1 MSQEN
6 VEIVQ
11 DGFAAYARGDLPAM
25 LDRFASDVVVTTR
38 PDQPDVRDF
47 LGHDGVIEQMT
58 EWIETWDGFSI
69 EILRVR
75 EVEDFVI
82 VVAHETGHGA
92 LSGVPMDDEVTYVF
106 KIAAGKISRW
116 QMFGT
121 EPEAVKAVG
130 LAE

>member
-11 DGFAAYARGDLPAM
+11 AGFAAYHRGDLPAM
-25 LDRFASDVVVTTR
+25 LKRFALDVVVTTR

-47 LGHDGVIEQMT
+47 HGHDGVVEQMT
-58 EWIETWDGFSI
+58 EWVETWDGFSI
-69 EILRVR
+69 QILRVR

-82 VVAHETGHGA
+82 LVAHETGCGTR
-92 LSGVPMDDEVTYVF
+92 SGVPMDDEVTYVF
-106 KIAAGKISRW
+106 TIEGAKIIRW

-121 EPEAVKAVG
+121 EPEARAAVG
-130 LAE
+130 LTE

>member
-1 MSQEN
+1 MSPEH

-11 DGFAAYARGDLPAM
+11 GGFAAYLRGDLPAM

-47 LGHDGVIEQMT
+47 HGHAGVIEQMT

-69 EILRVR
+69 EILRLR

-82 VVAHETGHGA
+82 VVARETGHGT

-106 KIAAGKISRW
+106 NIEAAKIVRW

-121 EPEAVKAVG
+121 EPEALEAVG
-130 LAE
+130 LEE

>member
-11 DGFAAYARGDLPAM
+11 GGFAAYARGDLPTM
-25 LDRFASDVVVTTR
+25 LDRFAQNVVVTTR

-47 LGHDGVIEQMT
+47 HGHDGVVELMT
-58 EWIETWDGFSI
+58 EWIEAWDGFLI

-75 EVEDFVI
+75 EVEDLVI
-82 VVAHETGHGA
+82 VVAHETGRGTR
-92 LSGVPMDDEVTYVF
+92 SGVPMDDEVTYVF
-106 KIAAGKISRW
+106 TIEGAKIVRW

-121 EPEAVKAVG
+121 EPEALGAVG
-130 LAE
+130 LEG